1 MEADKIYAPHATF
14 NASTL
19 ANIKF
24 LSACFTGAISG
35 ILGLEKQ
42 YGFALFAL
50 SSIITALSIYALHMP
65 KAHSI
70 TQLFGRSTKGSGPTQ
85 TYAPGGAWDILNPG
99 QENVFSFLL
108 LWTLFFGEWPVPGMS
123 IILFLTIFPHAIP
136 GLVHGKLPYFHGQI

>member
-1 MEADKIYAPHATF
+1 MEADKIYAPHAMF
-14 NASTL
+14 NANAL

-50 SSIITALSIYALHMP
+50 SSIATALSIYILHMP

-70 TQLFGRSTKGSGPTQ
+70 THLFGTPSKGSGPSARI
-85 TYAPGGAWDILNPG
+85 YAPGGSWDVLNPG
-99 QENVFSFLL
+99 QENLFSFLL
-108 LWTLFFGEWPVPGMS
+108 AWTLFFG
-123 IILFLTIFPHAIP
+123 A
-136 GLVHGKLPYFHGQI
+136 